1 MTFIMFCTM
10 RKIRSR
16 TAQWLRTS
24 QITRPASWWM
34 QSLGTSK
41 KIGIWMHWKRATRR
55 RRTITLNLNWL
66 TWTNVCAW
74 RAHSIIGSNDGSP
87 ALALNS
93 IQFSSI
99 QFIYKICAFLEET
112 KCKQWLRQISSNKET
127 EPKTRTPECIPRSK
141 CDSKPTSKTEWIIR
155 LQWWCHWW
163 IVVCHYSKNS
173 TAGAFWIDSLAWS
186 LNIRLC

>member
-1 MTFIMFCTM
+1 MTFIMCCTT
-10 RKIRSR
+10 RTIRSR
-16 TAQWLRTS
+16 TKPWLRTS

-41 KIGIWMHWKRATRR
+41 KTGIWMRWKRATTKK
-55 RRTITLNLNWL
+55 RTTNVNWL
-66 TWTNVCAW
+66 IWPNACAW
-74 RAHSIIGSNDGSP
+74 RAHSIIGLNDGSL
-87 ALALNS
+87 ALALKNK
-93 IQFSSI
+93 IKI
-99 QFIYKICAFLEET
+99 ICKICAFLEET
-112 KCKQWLRQISSNKET
+112 KCKQWLRQISSSKET

-141 CDSKPTSKTEWIIR
+141 CDSKPTSRTEWTTR

-173 TAGAFWIDSLAWS
+173 NAGAFWIDSLAWS